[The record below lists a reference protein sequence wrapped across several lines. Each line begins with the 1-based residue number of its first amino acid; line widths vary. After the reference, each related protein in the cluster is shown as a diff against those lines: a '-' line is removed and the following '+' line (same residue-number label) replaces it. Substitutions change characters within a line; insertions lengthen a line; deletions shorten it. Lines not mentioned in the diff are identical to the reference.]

1 MAEVFDLPARRLA
14 LWAVHFHGADA
25 RQAPLG
31 AVDDRGRHLQI
42 TQQSGGPGGGGVR
55 FRGSLGFEKQFGLV
69 EQALAGQGRAVAP
82 GRIQLPRLPRIA
94 VMLSEHAGHPLAVLQ
109 ADACYRHQELHR
121 HVGGDLAL
129 AHLLLDGLRQEI
141 DQGQPPRDPTEAAIK
156 AARQLLLSVAVALL
170 QLRQQPA
177 LFQRGLVF
185 GEAQRAV
192 QHQSLGLAHRPDHR
206 FHRVP
211 AQLLKRCQ
219 ALVAVDDQVAVRLA
233 FGHHHHDGRLLP
245 RLGQRGQQPPLPSGM
260 ADPQVLP
267 TPIQL
272 VKFQLHRQFLCDGR
286 ELLWTNRDR
295 VLLARRGKCV
305 GNCLGIKA
313 ISPELV
319 LRGMQQEC
327 SHNPNEISPLDPELV
342 LREVPG
348 KLG

>member
-1 MAEVFDLPARRLA
+1 MFDLPTRRLA
-14 LWAVHFHGADA
+14 LRAVHFHGADA
-25 RQAPLG
+25 RQSPLG

-42 TQQSGGPGGGGVR
+42 TQQSGGPCGGGVR
-55 FRGSLGFEKQFGLV
+55 FRRSLGFEKQLGLV
-69 EQALAGQGRAVAP
+69 EQALADQGRPVAP
-82 GRIQLPRLPRIA
+82 GGIQLPGLPRIA
-94 VMLSEHAGHPLAVLQ
+94 VMLSEHGRHPLAVLQ
-109 ADACYRHQELHR
+109 ADARYRHQELHG
-121 HVGGDLAL
+121 HMGGDLAL
-129 AHLLLDGLRQEI
+129 AHLLLDGLRQKI
-141 DQGQPPRDPTEAAIK
+141 NQGQPPRDPTEAAIK
-156 AARQLLLSVAVALL
+156 AVRQLLLSIAVALL
-170 QLRQQPA
+170 QFRQQPA

-192 QHQSLGLAHRPDHR
+192 QHQSLRLAHRPDHR

-211 AQLLKRCQ
+211 AQLLKRRQ
-219 ALVAVDDQVAVRLA
+219 ALVAVDDQVAVRWA

-305 GNCLGIKA
+305 GNCFGIKA

-319 LRGMQQEC
+319 LRGLQQEC